1 MPARA
6 GRGRQAPGISRT
18 SPSRSLVRR
27 LLPSAAP
34 ASAPR
39 PRETVIGVMV
49 GPCRIYGQ
57 LMPAGTFRKCGYQ
70 PCSAASIGGG
80 VMEERPAVKER
91 VETKRVE
98 EAKDPVGRYTRVGL
112 WALPVFALLLGV
124 GTSTHQPPP
133 QTQLADWSRYV
144 TTDIFLIKHL
154 VASIGG
160 AVFGVLGIVAMGI
173 AFVRLGSIRLGL
185 WGLVTGVAANVLL
198 SSIFGV
204 AAYTQPAIGRFF
216 LAGHHDLAQSLYYD
230 AAQGTPMVLMAL
242 TGL

>member
-1 MPARA
+1 
-6 GRGRQAPGISRT
+6 
-18 SPSRSLVRR
+18 
-27 LLPSAAP
+27 
-34 ASAPR
+34 
-39 PRETVIGVMV
+39 
-49 GPCRIYGQ
+49 
-57 LMPAGTFRKCGYQ
+57 
-70 PCSAASIGGG
+70 
-80 VMEERPAVKER
+80 MEERPAVKER

-242 TGL
+242 TGLLLLLSSLVIFGVATTRRPELPPLAGIGLAISVVLFALIGFALDNWVQTVASLLMLASSTWIVIALSRVDRRISDATI